1 MHMGDILP
9 MNARRTPGKVAVHDV
24 RGSLT
29 YADLDARTNSLAN
42 ALLDLGMVPR
52 GNVAILVGNRIEH
65 IESILAVAKAGAV
78 GVPMDTKWKAREL
91 SGALSFFDITG
102 IIAETAMAAELAQAL
117 GELSD
122 FKGPLIWIGGP
133 PADFK
138 APSYDYEKLIAKTAA
153 TRPEVAIGSA
163 DTFLIMITS
172 GTTGFPKGCLIS
184 HQEYIYRSL
193 NQAIGRG
200 VSSEDIELAVVPICF
215 NSGRG
220 SVLAHLLFGATII
233 LKDKFDPEDTLAT
246 IEREKVTYIALAPVQ
261 CERILQSPQLG
272 RYDTSSLL
280 CLRKAGSPLSRR
292 TVEGLIEH
300 VTPNVYQTYSS
311 TDSGTLS
318 LLLPTEQLTKY
329 GSSGRLIWA
338 SEAQIVDDQGLP
350 LPPGAV
356 GEIICRGPL
365 TCKGYYNN
373 PQANAANFRDGWLL
387 TGDLGR
393 FDEEGYL
400 SIVGRK
406 KNVIKSGSISIF
418 PDEIQEVLQSH
429 PQVFEAAVFGVPDA
443 EWGEAVTA
451 VVSLRSGEALNGADL
466 IGYCKARLAA
476 YKAPKLVRVV
486 DSLPHTELGK
496 VSIERV
502 KSQQLQILNEE
513 KGNATGENITGEET
527 T

>member
-1 MHMGDILP
+1 MNMGDILP
-9 MNARRTPGKVAVHDV
+9 TNARRTPGKVAVRDAH
-24 RGSLT
+24 GSLT
-29 YADLDARTNSLAN
+29 YADLNTRTNCLAN
-42 ALLDLGMVPR
+42 ALGELGTLPR
-52 GNVAILVGNRIEH
+52 TNVAILVGNRIEH
-65 IESILAVAKAGAV
+65 IESILAVAKIGAV
-78 GVPMDTKWKAREL
+78 SVPMDTKWKAREL
-91 SGALSFFDITG
+91 SGAISFFDITA
-102 IIAETAMAAELAQAL
+102 IIVESAMAAELALAL
-117 GELSD
+117 HDLPYFS
-122 FKGPLIWIGGP
+122 GPLVWIGTP
-133 PADFK
+133 PPDFNP
-138 APSYDYEKLIAKTAA
+138 PSYGYEELIVKSAA
-153 TRPEVAIGSA
+153 TRPDVAVSSE

-200 VSSEDIELAVVPICF
+200 VGPQDIELAVVPICF

-220 SVLAHLLFGATII
+220 SVLAHLFFGATII
-233 LKDKFDPEDTLAT
+233 LKEKFDPEDTLAT

-261 CERILQSPQLG
+261 CDRILQSPHVDS
-272 RYDTSSLL
+272 YDTSSLL

-300 VTPNVYQTYSS
+300 VTPNIYQSYSS
-311 TDSGTLS
+311 TDSGSLS
-318 LLLPTEQLTKY
+318 LLCPSEQLTKY

-338 SEAQIVDDQGLP
+338 AEAQIIDDEGQP
-350 LPPGAV
+350 LPPGVV

-373 PQANAANFRDGWLL
+373 PQANATNFRDGWLL

-393 FDEEGYL
+393 FDEDGYL
-400 SIVGRK
+400 YIVGRK

-418 PDEIQEVLQSH
+418 PDEIQEVLQNH
-429 PQVFEAAVFGVPDA
+429 PCIFEVAVFGVPDA

-451 VVSLRSGEALNGADL
+451 VVSLRPGEALNGEDI

-476 YKAPKLVRVV
+476 YKAPKFVMIE

-496 VSIERV
+496 VAVEQV
-502 KSQQLQILNEE
+502 KDRLRHIL
-513 KGNATGENITGEET
+513 TGESMTGERR
-527 T
+527 